1 MASKPWHIRKI
12 IVFLPAAPDWDGIL
26 RLWDAGTSGQLSILL
41 DHAGLNEAVTFS
53 SDGRTLA
60 SGGNED
66 RTILLSDVPKVINND
81 SDNSL
86 LHSLTGNRHG
96 ITALALSSPILD
108 PRSPSVPNRLAS
120 GGKDARVHLL
130 NVATGTELKTLIG
143 AESTVTA
150 LTFDPDNNSL
160 FSGEE
165 GGTVRRWDA
174 LSGIEQFNFKSS
186 FSTITALA
194 FSASLRFLAIGDEME
209 KIRLFDFAEERE
221 KYIFTQHTRKI
232 TSLVFAE
239 NSNTLVS
246 GSEDG
251 TILLWDMNE
260 VPLNIEEQNG
270 ASQQIIQTQ
279 KPPRNSRPQ
288 PRKTTANCQKALEST
303 VYLAIERTSG
313 KKVQGSG
320 FFVRPGYVATNY
332 HVIVGAA
339 KVHVNLVGRET
350 AYSIQSIVATDEQH
364 DLALLKVADL
374 NLITPSPW

>member
-1 MASKPWHIRKI
+1 M
-12 IVFLPAAPDWDGIL
+12 
-26 RLWDAGTSGQLSILL
+26 
-41 DHAGLNEAVTFS
+41 
-53 SDGRTLA
+53 
-60 SGGNED
+60 
-66 RTILLSDVPKVINND
+66 
-81 SDNSL
+81 
-86 LHSLTGNRHG
+86 
-96 ITALALSSPILD
+96 
-108 PRSPSVPNRLAS
+108 
-120 GGKDARVHLL
+120 

-194 FSASLRFLAIGDEME
+194 FSASLRFLAIGDEMG

-270 ASQQIIQTQ
+270 ASQQDHPNAETTTEQQTTT
-279 KPPRNSRPQ
+279 PQ
-288 PRKTTANCQKALEST
+288 NPQQIAKKALEST
-303 VYLAIERTSG
+303 VYLAIERTNG

-374 NLITPSPW
+374 NSSPLPLGNSNTVQTGETIYVIGNPEGLEGTFSKGIVSGIRRDGTNIWIQIDAPISPGSSGGAVLNSSGQVIGIATAGHRGRDAQNLNFAVPSNYLKALLSEVR